1 MSSLFKVLTLNK
13 LLHLIMLNQVKRSK
27 FFLNGIFNYF
37 LLLRLLIW
45 CSLVVSKVFQYRQV
59 LLDWKRLLYNLLG
72 LLLFLHLAF
81 LIWLSL
87 DSLIKLVLFEISVS
101 NHKNELVL
109 SLPTNILFLHFLRYK
124 RWHPELVEVWGR
136 WLNIKLVRLL
146 LSLDRKAL

>member
-1 MSSLFKVLTLNK
+1 
-13 LLHLIMLNQVKRSK
+13 LNQVKCSK

-59 LLDWKRLLYNLLG
+59 LLDWKWLLYNLLR
-72 LLLFLHLAF
+72 LLLFVHLAF
-81 LIWLSL
+81 LICLSL
-87 DSLIKLVLFEISVS
+87 DSLIQLVLFEISVS

-109 SLPTNILFLHFLRYK
+109 SLPTDILFLHFLRYK
-124 RWHPELVEVWGR
+124 RLQPELVEVRGR
-136 WLNIKLVRLL
+136 WLNIKLVMLL